1 MNSSLIRSDA
11 SVRRSPDLNEA
22 SAPTI
27 LVLLAAHNG
36 AEWICA
42 QIESILAQEHV
53 VTFIVINDD
62 GSTDGT
68 QDVLQNACAANPR
81 IKILPTSPAF
91 GSAGQNFLFLIR
103 SVPIE
108 IFDYV
113 AFADQDDL
121 WFPNKLADA
130 IALLRANSAVAT
142 SSATIAS
149 WPNGVTKLIPLDRPA
164 TRTDY
169 FFEGAGQGCTFL
181 LSRDFYTKIREFFL
195 ANREL
200 TEKIHFHDWAIY
212 ALARSWDLCW
222 IFNPE
227 PSMIYRQHASN
238 DTGARRSAHGIR
250 RRLSLVRDGWYA
262 KQVSAIVSICYK
274 AAPERWLIKE
284 FHKILNARRS
294 LHRNIRLFL
303 FCFRGGRRR
312 HTDNVVLMVACLLGW
327 L

>member
-1 MNSSLIRSDA
+1 MNSSRSLTDT
-11 SVRRSPDLNEA
+11 SVRRSPGINEV

-36 AEWICA
+36 AEWICD
-42 QIESILAQEHV
+42 QIQSILAQENV

-62 GSTDGT
+62 GSTDET
-68 QDVLQNACAANPR
+68 RNVLQKAFAANPR
-81 IKILPTSPAF
+81 VNLFPTSPAF

-103 SVPIE
+103 SVSIAR
-108 IFDYV
+108 FDYV
-113 AFADQDDL
+113 AFSDQDDI

-130 IALLRANSAVAT
+130 IALLRSNSAVAT
-142 SSATIAS
+142 SSATLAR

-164 TRTDY
+164 TRADY
-169 FFEGAGQGCTFL
+169 LFEGAGQGCTFL
-181 LSRDFYTKIREFFL
+181 LSRAFYAKIREFFST
-195 ANREL
+195 NREL
-200 TEKIHFHDWAIY
+200 TEQIHFHDWTIY

-238 DTGARRSAHGIR
+238 DTGARRSSHGIR

-262 KQVSAIVSICYK
+262 KQVSSIVSICYK
-274 AAPERWLIKE
+274 AAPEKRLIEE
-284 FHKILNARRS
+284 FYKILNAPRS

-303 FCFRGGRRR
+303 FCLRGGRRR
-312 HTDNVVLMVACLLGW
+312 HTDNVVLLVACLVGW